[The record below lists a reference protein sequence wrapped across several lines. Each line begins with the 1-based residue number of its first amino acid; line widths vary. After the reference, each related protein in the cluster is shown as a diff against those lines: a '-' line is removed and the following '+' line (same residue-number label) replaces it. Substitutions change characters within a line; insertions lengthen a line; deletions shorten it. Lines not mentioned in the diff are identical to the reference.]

1 MGEPESPFSPAW
13 VTGGFGIPVASAWR
27 RRIRRALGTCHRAGV
42 KRPLDFLVAVVAL
55 IVLSPVLLVTSVLVR
70 VLLGRPVLFR
80 QTRVGRNEIPFEI
93 VKFRTMID
101 RRDQNG
107 ELLPDVDRLN
117 SFGRF
122 LRRTSLDELPE
133 LFNVVRGEMSIVG
146 PRPLPDFY
154 LERYSATER
163 RRHEVRPGLTGWAQ
177 VNGRNGLDW
186 NDRLAADVWYVDN
199 QSLRLD
205 LRIVLRTV
213 RVILGGKGVAS
224 LGAPTM
230 NVLPHH
236 QDRISS

>member
-1 MGEPESPFSPAW
+1 M
-13 VTGGFGIPVASAWR
+13 
-27 RRIRRALGTCHRAGV
+27 
-42 KRPLDFLVAVVAL
+42 KRLIDFLVACVAL
-55 IVLSPVLLVTSVLVR
+55 VLLSPVLLTVAAWIRFARGSAVFF
-70 VLLGRPVLFR
+70 RP
-80 QTRVGRNEIPFEI
+80 TRLSRHDVAFEM
-93 VKFRTMID
+93 VKFRTMSD
-101 RRDQNG
+101 ERDASG
-107 ELLPDVDRLN
+107 ELLPDVDRLDG
-117 SFGRF
+117 FGRF
-122 LRRTSLDELPE
+122 LRRTSLDELPG

-186 NDRLAADVWYVDN
+186 NDRLAADVWYVEN

-213 RVILGGKGVAS
+213 RVVLSGKGVGP
-224 LGAPTM
+224 LGASTM